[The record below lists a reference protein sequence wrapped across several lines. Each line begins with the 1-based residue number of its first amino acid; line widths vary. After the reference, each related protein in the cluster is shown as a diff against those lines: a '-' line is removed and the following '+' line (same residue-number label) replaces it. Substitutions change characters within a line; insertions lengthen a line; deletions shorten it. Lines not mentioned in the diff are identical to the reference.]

1 MSRSTSEEMAAG
13 RVARYCEHCDR
24 SVPVENYL
32 PKKGM
37 CVECR
42 AKLPDEK
49 VAAAKMQQAK
59 QFFGELLEATERPQ
73 TAGIKLE
80 AVLDSLYDRFGGI
93 EGFVNSMYAQIQI
106 ALVDHAGKSFVLK
119 FFIDVLR
126 LTNASNRLQHDREV
140 TDLTDD
146 QLKRELKLEA
156 MRLISGDPK
165 FSMMLTALQAAGV
178 NVGVPPVITDGMSVT
193 EFTEKIEANVGV

>member
-1 MSRSTSEEMAAG
+1 MAAG
-13 RVARYCEHCDR
+13 RVARYCEHCAR

-42 AKLPDEK
+42 AKLADERIAATKMEEAK
-49 VAAAKMQQAK
+49 VL
-59 QFFGELLEATERPQ
+59 FGQLIEATERPQ
-73 TAGIKLE
+73 SAGIKLE
-80 AVLDSLYDRFGGI
+80 SVLDEMYGKFGGVQ
-93 EGFVNSMYAQIQI
+93 GFVGVMYAQIQV
-106 ALVDHAGKSFVLK
+106 ALVDHPGKAFVLK
-119 FFIDVLR
+119 FFIDLLR